1 MADAVQINVQ
11 RLRVRDHLEVLEA
24 HTAVSAGAVP
34 AKVVQLEQLHGLGQK
49 QKVLFH
55 LFGVG
60 QVVNDVDPEPGTGNN
75 ALDLARVGLGGKAV
89 DRVLRLDLGHTH
101 AFQLVVVEQKG
112 VRKLQPRKA
121 DRFGAAEHPQ
131 EHLAVCGKI
140 RKCFAVDTAAAG
152 KQRAE
157 LALQAAAR
165 HDGQPGERVTDDRTI
180 HGADG
185 RKRRRTA
192 DVKPCADNK
201 VTLDQNF
208 AGHDAFSSPVLDSE

>member
-1 MADAVQINVQ
+1 MLTPNRAPATMRSIW
-11 RLRVRDHLEVLEA
+11 RGLALEVRRLI
-24 HTAVSAGAVP
+24 VFS
-34 AKVVQLEQLHGLGQK
+34 
-49 QKVLFH
+49 
-55 LFGVG
+55 
-60 QVVNDVDPEPGTGNN
+60 
-75 ALDLARVGLGGKAV
+75 DLTSVA
-89 DRVLRLDLGHTH
+89 H

-112 VRKLQPRKA
+112 VRKLQPRKT

-131 EHLAVCGKI
+131 EHLTVCGKI
-140 RKCFAVDTAAAG
+140 RQRFAVDTAAAG

>member
-1 MADAVQINVQ
+1 MLTPN
-11 RLRVRDHLEVLEA
+11 RE
-24 HTAVSAGAVP
+24 
-34 AKVVQLEQLHGLGQK
+34 
-49 QKVLFH
+49 
-55 LFGVG
+55 
-60 QVVNDVDPEPGTGNN
+60 
-75 ALDLARVGLGGKAV
+75 LARVGLGGKAV

-121 DRFGAAEHPQ
+121 NWFRAAEHPQ
-131 EHLAVCGKI
+131 EHLTVCGKI